1 MASDRYVRQRMLGE
15 GGAGRVWLVEDR
27 TRPGRPLA
35 LKELTVP
42 GPERAAAFRREFATL
57 AGLHHPALPE
67 ADVFEPGEGLEGAP
81 CFTLEF
87 VDGSTIAETVQREG
101 KSLLPALAIEALRAL
116 AFLHD
121 FDLIHRDLKPG
132 NLLVRREPK
141 LGCRLVIV
149 DFGLALRGDDSA
161 SAAGLSGT
169 LPYLAPE
176 LFANR
181 AASRRTDLYAL
192 GAVFHELTFGALP
205 AAGGIT
211 PPLPEGLPPGFDLWL
226 QEMLCAEP
234 ERRPASAP
242 EALARL
248 NDACGTGAAA
258 ETPVTR
264 LARLL
269 SGTPAGREATLQ
281 EIFRHL
287 APAAS
292 PRLVWLQGAPGSGK
306 SRVLRWLEVEAHL
319 RGWQVVPD
327 MGSLRELEA
336 LRARAR
342 EDPTLVLLDEAHAVD
357 AARVHLLERVAR
369 EGAAAPLQVVAA
381 LQPEAIARPALRELV
396 AATGTVPTL
405 RAVTLPLLDEDGLRA
420 MASRA
425 TGGAVS
431 EERVRWL
438 LRACDGHPAR
448 AEALLVDGVW
458 ERGGRIRPPASPPA
472 VPVGRLERISEAA
485 VHWLT
490 CAAVL
495 RKGAEDAAV
504 AALAG
509 MDAAAARAASEEAVA
524 AGLAHARGGTWSL
537 HSGALAQHL
546 RAALSEEEGRARHR
560 AAATLLEGSDVGA
573 AEPWRLAVL
582 WAGAGDGPRAVAAWT
597 AAAEA
602 SMRAGDPGEG
612 AARYAE
618 ALRLVGRTDDAR
630 PRLRVLQAAAL
641 MRAGMHAAAA
651 RACGAAVRLA
661 REEPARTAALAL
673 QALALVHAGR
683 FRLALHVAA
692 AAAERAQAGGERR
705 ALALARRAAGI
716 GLGRLGKEEEAIPL
730 LEEARRLSREAGDLR
745 EEAEVLQTL
754 AACRARLGDP
764 RAEGDFQEAIAL
776 HRRERAD
783 EGQDRKARVG
793 LAVLLLRSGRYGEAA
808 VQLEEVR
815 ADAASRGDLGLQEVA
830 LAKLAVAALDRGR
843 LDVAIRLAGQA
854 ADLALYLGDHNL
866 ILVNRCALADAWIRC
881 GRAGRAVAVL
891 RETLEMPL
899 AKVEPENADYARM
912 LLANA
917 WLEAGGGDE
926 AHVRAL
932 LEETLA
938 RCRERRKRRPWLMA
952 LVIEMERRAAT
963 GGAEPLAP
971 AAAEFEA
978 VLAGAPEPVDA
989 EIRIREALAAAAFHL
1004 RTAEHDTALARA
1016 DEAGALARA
1025 RGMPAFAARAAACR
1039 AEALERAGREAEADA
1054 SFEEGRRLLAQ
1065 AASEVEDPAVRAD
1078 FLERPVYAA
1087 LRRRESEDVR
1097 RARGRL
1103 ATLYDMIRVLNSE
1116 PEPEVLLEGILD
1128 LALRAVRAE
1137 RGMVLLRED
1146 REGADQGRFAVHVS
1160 RNLEAETVR
1169 DAEAYSRRI
1178 VEAAGEGRSLLA
1190 LDAGADARFKD
1201 LASVS
1206 LYRIRSL
1213 MCVPLRSRGRILG
1226 TVYLDTRRQGRL
1238 FIEDDL
1244 RFVEAFAD
1252 QAALAIENAR
1262 MRASLA
1268 RQNRQLL
1275 AAMEARASFG
1285 SLVGRSPQMQALYVL
1300 LEKIADTELPV
1311 LIRGESGTGKELVA
1325 RALHLQGRRRRR
1337 PFLGENCAAIPEA
1350 LLESELFGHV
1360 RGAFT
1365 GADRDR
1371 PGLFEQASG
1380 GTLFLDEVGD
1390 MPPSMQ
1396 ARLLRVL
1403 EEGKVRRVGSERTV
1417 DVDVRVVAATH
1428 RDLQREIEGG
1438 RFRQDL
1444 LYRLQVLT
1452 VEIPPLRARTGDV
1465 PLLTAHF
1472 LERIAGERGRPEG
1485 WLVHEDALAILERYP
1500 WPGNVRE
1507 LQNTLQRLSLLAGNR
1522 AITEALIASDP
1533 TLCRTLLG
1541 ERPASAAYSLRAGE
1555 REQVR
1560 QALAAA
1566 RGNRKKAAALLGV
1579 SRATLY
1585 RKLEQ
1590 HDL

>member
-1 MASDRYVRQRMLGE
+1 MASDRYVRRRMLGE
-15 GGAGRVWLVEDR
+15 GGAGRVWLVDDR
-27 TRPGRPLA
+27 ARPGRQLA
-35 LKELTVP
+35 LKELTVT
-42 GPERAAAFRREFATL
+42 GAEREEAFRHEFATL
-57 AGLHHPALPE
+57 AGLHHPGLPE
-67 ADVFEPGEGLEGAP
+67 ADVFEARRGEAP
-81 CFTLEF
+81 SRFTLEL
-87 VDGSTIAETVQREG
+87 VDGWTIGETVRREG
-101 KSLLPALAIEALRAL
+101 RTLLPELAVEALRAL

-149 DFGLALRGDDSA
+149 DFGLALRGDDPSP
-161 SAAGLSGT
+161 AAGLAGT

-192 GAVFHELTFGALP
+192 GAVFHELTFGTLP
-205 AAGGIT
+205 AGGEL
-211 PPLPEGLPPGFDLWL
+211 PPLPPGLPGGFDLWL
-226 QEMLCAEP
+226 LEMLSPDP

-248 NDACGTGAAA
+248 NEACGTGAVA

-269 SGTPAGREATLQ
+269 SGPPAGREEALQ
-281 EIFRHL
+281 EIWSHL
-287 APAAS
+287 APAEG
-292 PRLVWLQGAPGSGK
+292 PRLVWLHGAPGSGK
-306 SRVLRWLEVEAHL
+306 SRVLRWLEVEAVL
-319 RGWQVVPD
+319 RGWQVVPAPA
-327 MGSLRELEA
+327 SLED
-336 LRARAR
+336 LRARAQ
-342 EDPTLVLLDEAHAVD
+342 EGPTLLLLDDAHA
-357 AARVHLLERVAR
+357 AETARVHLLDRVAR
-369 EGAAAPLQVVAA
+369 EGAAPPLQVVAA
-381 LQPEAIARPALRELV
+381 LQREAIARPALRDLV
-396 AATGTVPTL
+396 AGTGTVPTL
-405 RAVTLPLLDEDGLRA
+405 RAVHLPPLGEDGVRA
-420 MASRA
+420 MACRA

-438 LRACDGHPAR
+438 LRACDGLPAR
-448 AEALLVDGVW
+448 AEALLVEGAW
-458 ERGGRIRPPASPPA
+458 ERGGRIRPQASAPPVLA
-472 VPVGRLERISEAA
+472 MISETARR
-485 VHWLT
+485 WLT

-495 RKGAEDAAV
+495 GNGIEEGAV

-509 MDAAAARAASEEAVA
+509 LHGEAARAASAEAEA
-524 AGLAHARGGTWSL
+524 AGLAQAREGTWSVR
-537 HSGALAQHL
+537 SGALAAHL
-546 RAALSEEEGRARHR
+546 CDALPQPARVALHR
-560 AAATLLEGSDVGA
+560 AAAALLERT
-573 AEPWRLAVL
+573 AEPWRLATL
-582 WAGAGDGPRAVAAWT
+582 WAGADDRPRAVAAWI
-597 AAAEA
+597 AAAED
-602 SMRAGDPGEG
+602 SLRARDPAEA

-618 ALRLVGRTDDAR
+618 ALRLLGRADPER
-630 PRLRVLQAAAL
+630 PALRVRQAAAL

-651 RACGAAVRLA
+651 RASGAAVRLA
-661 REEPARTAALAL
+661 RDDAARTSALAL

-683 FRLALHVAA
+683 FRLALEVAA
-692 AAAERAQAGGERR
+692 RAAKHAEAGEDRR
-705 ALALARRAAGI
+705 ALALCRRAAGI
-716 GLGRLGKEEEAIPL
+716 GLARMGREEEAIPL
-730 LEEARRLSREAGDLR
+730 LEEARRLSQEASDARG
-745 EEAEVLQTL
+745 EAEVLHTL

-764 RAEGDFQEAIAL
+764 RAEQDFQEAIAR
-776 HRRERAD
+776 HRRDGTD
-783 EGQDRKARVG
+783 EGQDGKARLG
-793 LAVLLLRSGRYGEAA
+793 LAVLLLRSGRYVEATT
-808 VQLEEVR
+808 QLEEVR
-815 ADAASRGDLGLQEVA
+815 AEAAARGDLGLQEVA

-843 LDVAIRLAGQA
+843 LDAAIQLAGQA
-854 ADLALYLGDHNL
+854 ADLALHLGDHNL

-881 GRAGRAVAVL
+881 GRSGRAVALL
-891 RETLEMPL
+891 RETLDLPL
-899 AKVEPENADYARM
+899 TKVEPENVDYARM

-917 WLEAGGGDE
+917 WMEAGGGDE

-932 LEETLA
+932 VEETLD

-952 LVIEMERRAAT
+952 LVIEMERRLAT
-963 GGAEPLAP
+963 DGAEPLGP
-971 AAAEFEA
+971 VAAEFQA
-978 VLAGAPEPVDA
+978 VLAGAPEAVDA
-989 EIRIREALAAAAFHL
+989 EIGIREALAAAAAHL
-1004 RTAEHDTALARA
+1004 REAQPGTALLRCE
-1016 DEAGALARA
+1016 EAGANARN

-1039 AEALERAGREAEADA
+1039 GEALEGAGREADAEAA
-1054 SFEEGRRLLAQ
+1054 FEEARRLLDQ
-1065 AASEVEDPAVRAD
+1065 AASDIADPAVRAD
-1078 FLERPVYAA
+1078 FLNRTVYAS
-1087 LRRRESEDVR
+1087 LRRRGTEDAGR
-1097 RARGRL
+1097 TRGRL
-1103 ATLYDMIRVLNSE
+1103 STLYDLIRVLNSE
-1116 PEPEVLLEGILD
+1116 PEPEVLQERILD

-1146 REGADQGRFAVHVS
+1146 REGAGQGQFSVHVS

-1169 DAEAYSRRI
+1169 DAEGHSRRI
-1178 VEAAGEGRSLLA
+1178 VEQAGEGRSLLA

-1238 FIEDDL
+1238 FTEDDL

-1275 AAMEARASFG
+1275 ATVEARASFG
-1285 SLVGRSPQMQALYVL
+1285 SLVGRSPQMQALYAL
-1300 LEKIADTELPV
+1300 LEKIADTDLPV

-1325 RALHLQGRRRRR
+1325 RAIHLHGRRRRR

-1390 MPPSMQ
+1390 MPASMQ

-1403 EEGKVRRVGSERTV
+1403 EEGKVRRVGSERMM

-1452 VEIPPLRARTGDV
+1452 VEIPPLRARTGDIPV
-1465 PLLTAHF
+1465 LTAHF
-1472 LERIAGERGRPEG
+1472 LERIAAGRGRPEG
-1485 WLVHEDALAILERYP
+1485 WLVHEDALAILERHP

-1522 AITEALIASDP
+1522 AITEELIASDP
-1533 TLCRTLLG
+1533 TLRRTLLG
-1541 ERPASAAYSLRAGE
+1541 EQPARAAYSLRAGE